1 MNIVVQPNATLS
13 WEQFQATPAKS
24 IALDGLVKGGPRRNA
39 NHLNFNHHEDV
50 DRISTRCTAS
60 QVLVAIKGG
69 LQAWLGEGEPT
80 AYVNDC
86 DHDVCL
92 STWLLK
98 NRNFFEDTRSEP
110 LISRLCWAVDMLD
123 TFAGAYPLNP
133 NDELYEQLCWVFA
146 DYTTARQNGTLNSL
160 DAQGMLTIIESV
172 HGRIDRY
179 RIGKAERRK
188 ADTGYQVLGRNK
200 ECALVIE
207 KGIDAR
213 TAMRRDNING
223 FLSLR
228 EHNGKRILSVGKLQP
243 MSPFP
248 VLEILEA
255 FNRAEGIAVGDID
268 RYGGSDSIGGS
279 PRHRGCKL
287 DNEQL
292 LSIVAV
298 TCQTLT

>member
-1 MNIVVQPNATLS
+1 MKILVQPNATVA
-13 WEQFQATPAKS
+13 WEQFQAMPAKS
-24 IALDGLVKGGPRRNA
+24 IALDGFVKGSPRKSA
-39 NHLNFNHHEDV
+39 THLNFNHHEDV

-69 LQAWLGEGEPT
+69 LQPWLAGEEPI

-86 DHDVCL
+86 DQDVCL

-133 NDELYEQLCWVFA
+133 ADELYEQICWVFA
-146 DYTTARQNGTLNSL
+146 DYTTARQNGTLSSL
-160 DAQGMLTIIESV
+160 DAQGMLNIIESV
-172 HGRIDRY
+172 HSRIDRY

-188 ADTGYQVLGRNK
+188 ADTRYQVLGRNK
-200 ECALVIE
+200 DCALVVE
-207 KGIDAR
+207 EGIDAR
-213 TAMRRDNING
+213 TAMRRDGING

-248 VLEILEA
+248 VLEILDA
-255 FNRAEGIAVGDID
+255 FNRAEGIGPTDID

-279 PRHRGCKL
+279 PRKRGCSL
-287 DNEQL
+287 DNNQL
-292 LSIVAV
+292 LEIVTK
-298 TCQTLT
+298 TCGA